1 MTKTLLLNA
10 VTLITTFTR
19 LHLSWPHLGAQRCSD
34 DDAICRD
41 SQGPTQQHQLRQ
53 LDPYHHDIP
62 RSRTKQST
70 KQGHCSSVSGCFN
83 NFRNLHALFKN
94 LKKKSFVYNIICS
107 ALCDDERTHWAKGR
121 GGHEDSN
128 AAQRCHLC
136 IQRRQS
142 SWVSNETLQA
152 MSLFDTKNISS
163 QDPPALPSK
172 HLQSEEDLIITR
184 SEQTIPNWY
193 EVKSSNIRNITSSR
207 DAYNPAQPRQF

>member
-34 DDAICRD
+34 DWCHL
-41 SQGPTQQHQLRQ
+41 QGFPRPNSTAPTSSVGSL
-53 LDPYHHDIP
+53 PP
-62 RSRTKQST
+62 RWRTKQST
-70 KQGHCSSVSGCFN
+70 KQGHCSSVSGCFD
-83 NFRNLHALFKN
+83 NFRNLNALFKN
-94 LKKKSFVYNIICS
+94 LKKKSFIYNIICS
-107 ALCDDERTHWAKGR
+107 VLCDDETTRWAKGR

-152 MSLFDTKNISS
+152 MSLSIQKISHLKTHLLS
-163 QDPPALPSK
+163 
-172 HLQSEEDLIITR
+172 LQSTCRARKIWSPQR
-184 SEQTIPNWY
+184 SEQSIPNWY

-207 DAYNPAQPRQF
+207 DAYNPAKPRQF

>member
-1 MTKTLLLNA
+1 MTETLLLNA

-53 LDPYHHDIP
+53 LDPYHHDHTQNKAP
-62 RSRTKQST
+62 S
-70 KQGHCSSVSGCFN
+70 HCVDLRFQDALV
-83 NFRNLHALFKN
+83 NFCNLNALFKN
-94 LKKKSFVYNIICS
+94 LKNKSFDIICNVPR
-107 ALCDDERTHWAKGR
+107 DDERTHWDKGR

-128 AAQRCHLC
+128 AAQRCHLY
-136 IQRRQS
+136 IQKRRQS
-142 SWVSNETLQA
+142 SWVSNETIQA
-152 MSLFDTKNISS
+152 MSLFDTKKMSS

-172 HLQSEEDLIITR
+172 HLQSAEDLIIT
-184 SEQTIPNWY
+184 SEQSIPNWY
-193 EVKSSNIRNITSSR
+193 EIKSSNIRNITSSR